1 MTMVIQSFGET
12 GDEERANVVLIG
24 TCSRLERSVY

>member
-1 MTMVIQSFGET
+1 MTTVIQSLNET

-24 TCSRLERSVY
+24 TCSRLQRSVH